1 MLGFDSTM
9 TYEISIVINN
19 GRRLR
24 VLMVGTSLQTK
35 GGISSVVRGY
45 LGSDL
50 TKHFEVFY
58 VPTHSNGSKWVKTK
72 AALEGYLRFLYLLLR
87 RKPDIVHIHA
97 ASRASFFRKLPM
109 VVLSK
114 LARSKIVYHHHGGGF
129 MIFYNKES
137 GYVLRAI
144 IRWLLRIPE
153 VIVALSEQ
161 WRENLHSIDPNL
173 PIIVLPNPVAVPD
186 LVPKKMKSRIQ
197 ILFMGRLGQGKGT
210 HDLLEAARILLS
222 KETSFHITLCG
233 DGDLLYWA
241 RKRAELGVDEFVE
254 IRGWISGEA
263 KKQAFSEADIYILP
277 SYNEGLPMSILEA
290 MTYGLPIV
298 TTHVGGI
305 PDAVIDGVNGFLV
318 PPGVPNILADRLRR
332 LITNE
337 TLRERMGYAS
347 YHIVK
352 ERFELSKIINSLEKL
367 YSNLMG
373 AESPI
378 IE

>member
-1 MLGFDSTM
+1 MNPVVT
-9 TYEISIVINN
+9 NK

-72 AALEGYLRFLYLLLR
+72 AALKGYLRFLYLLLR

-173 PIIVLPNPVAVPD
+173 PIIVLPNPAPVPD
-186 LVPKKMKSRIQ
+186 FAPKRTKSRIQ
-197 ILFMGRLGQGKGT
+197 ILFMGRLGHGKGI
-210 HDLLEAARILLS
+210 HDLLEAARILLL
-222 KETSFHITLCG
+222 KGTSFHIILCG
-233 DGDLLYWA
+233 DGNLSYWA
-241 RKRAELGVDEFVE
+241 RKSAELGVAESVE

-263 KKQAFSEADIYILP
+263 KKRAFSEADIYVLP
-277 SYNEGLPMSILEA
+277 SHNEGLPMSILEA
-290 MTYGLPIV
+290 MAYGLPIV
-298 TTHVGGI
+298 TTPVGGI
-305 PDAVIDGVNGFLV
+305 PDAVVDSINGFLL
-318 PPGVPNILADRLRR
+318 PPGAPDILAARLRT
-332 LITNE
+332 LIANKS
-337 TLRERMGYAS
+337 LREKMGYAS
-347 YHIVK
+347 REIVK
-352 ERFELSKIINSLEKL
+352 ERFGLSKVINSLEKL

-378 IE
+378 IK

>member
-1 MLGFDSTM
+1 M
-9 TYEISIVINN
+9 TYDFPVVTNN
-19 GRRLR
+19 RRRPR

-58 VPTHSNGSKWVKTK
+58 VPMHSDGSKWVKIK
-72 AALEGYLRFLYLLLR
+72 AAFKGYLRFLYLLVR
-87 RKPDIVHIHA
+87 RKPDIVHIHV
-97 ASRASFFRKLPM
+97 ASRASFFRKLPL

-114 LARSKIVYHHHGGGF
+114 LARSRIIYHHHGGGF

-137 GYVLRAI
+137 RYILKAI
-144 IRWLLRIPE
+144 IRWLLRMPE

-161 WRENLHSIDPNL
+161 WRGNLHSIDPNL
-173 PIIVLPNPVAVPD
+173 PVIVLSNPVTVPD
-186 LVPKKMKSRIQ
+186 LVPKKTKSRIQ

-222 KETSFHITLCG
+222 KGSSFHITLCG

-241 RKRAELGVDEFVE
+241 RESAELGVDESVE

-290 MTYGLPIV
+290 MAYGLPIV
-298 TTHVGGI
+298 TTPVGGI
-305 PDAVIDGVNGFLV
+305 PDAVVDGINGFLV
-318 PPGVPNILADRLRR
+318 PPGAPGILAARLRT
-332 LITNE
+332 LIANKS
-337 TLRERMGYAS
+337 LREKMGYAS
-347 YHIVK
+347 REIVK
-352 ERFELSKIINSLEKL
+352 ERFELSKIINSLDKIYL
-367 YSNLMG
+367 KLMG
-373 AESPI
+373 PES
-378 IE
+378 